1 MNALST
7 MLLIADAFVSLCDE
21 MPLRKVSISDIV
33 QRTGKNRKTFYYHF
47 ENKDRLIIW
56 IFRYD
61 MGQVL
66 KKHFSES
73 VLLYEKPSDD
83 SISHF
88 PYYITQK
95 SGVRSLDHAE
105 FFSCFAEVLE
115 ARRPFYREALI
126 DNGPYSLR
134 NYLYNLYVNAI
145 KRDIDIILSNR
156 YLPQD
161 NIDFL
166 AEFYTCA
173 FLYYF
178 IRRCDQTNVEH
189 LAANAGPFAN
199 IIHNS
204 LEMEIK
210 EAQLRRNL

>member
-115 ARRPFYREALI
+115 ARRHFYREALI

-134 NYLYNLYVNAI
+134 NYLYNLYVNAH
-145 KRDIDIILSNR
+145 KTGYRYHLVESLSAAGQHR
-156 YLPQD
+156 FSGRVLHLRIPVLLHPPMRPDQRRAPCRQRRPVRQHHPQ
-161 NIDFL
+161 L
-166 AEFYTCA
+166 
-173 FLYYF
+173 
-178 IRRCDQTNVEH
+178 
-189 LAANAGPFAN
+189 
-199 IIHNS
+199 S
-204 LEMEIK
+204 
-210 EAQLRRNL
+210 

>member
-1 MNALST
+1 
-7 MLLIADAFVSLCDE
+7 MLE
-21 MPLRKVSISDIV
+21 
-33 QRTGKNRKTFYYHF
+33 NRRH
-47 ENKDRLIIW
+47 
-56 IFRYD
+56 
-61 MGQVL
+61 
-66 KKHFSES
+66 
-73 VLLYEKPSDD
+73 
-83 SISHF
+83 
-88 PYYITQK
+88 
-95 SGVRSLDHAE
+95 
-105 FFSCFAEVLE
+105 
-115 ARRPFYREALI
+115 FYREALI

-178 IRRCDQTNVEH
+178 IRRCDQTSVEH
-189 LAANAGPFAN
+189 LSANAGPFNN

>member
-1 MNALST
+1 MASSTKEAFAAALKQMMAVKPMDKIT
-7 MLLIADAFVSLCDE
+7 VKDLVEICGV
-21 MPLRKVSISDIV
+21 
-33 QRTGKNRKTFYYHF
+33 NRQTFYYHF

-115 ARRPFYREALI
+115 ARRHFYREALI